1 MAVLV
6 EGISVI
12 IRRSK
17 IEEVMSW
24 DEFQSLVPNA
34 TLCADDEIARV
45 GFMGPADTKA
55 FMQTL
60 EAKGLRYLCDGKAK
74 DITVVDQQ
82 EGLMT
87 PTPWL
92 EVGHIE
98 LNGNRIA
105 AARLKDSNLKTV
117 LTPHG
122 WEYEGSL
129 TQSFSFLPLRK
140 E

>member
-12 IRRSK
+12 IRRCK

-55 FMQTL
+55 FVQTL
-60 EAKGLRYLCDGKAK
+60 EAKGLRYLYDGKAK
-74 DITVVDQQ
+74 DVTVVDQQ

-105 AARLKDSNLKTV
+105 AARLKDSTLKTV
-117 LTPHG
+117 LTPDG
-122 WEYEGSL
+122 WEYKGSL